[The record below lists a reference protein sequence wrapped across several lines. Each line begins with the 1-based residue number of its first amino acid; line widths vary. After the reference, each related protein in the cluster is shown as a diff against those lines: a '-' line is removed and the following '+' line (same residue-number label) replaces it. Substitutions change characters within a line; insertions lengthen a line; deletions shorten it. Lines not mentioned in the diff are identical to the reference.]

1 MKKKYFVYYV
11 TKKEFHHVKKNGWN
25 GLIDILQARNG
36 SLANLPHNFY
46 YCGLKNYQKQIL
58 IQNANGLD
66 LLLRSTEN

>member
-1 MKKKYFVYYV
+1 MRRKKLVYYL
-11 TKKEFHHVKKNGWN
+11 TKKEFHHVQRYGWN

-36 SLANLPHNFY
+36 SLANLPYNFY
-46 YCGLKNYQKQIL
+46 FCGLKNYKKQIL